1 MMTLHLG
8 ILLALLCALGTNLG
22 FLLKHRGACA
32 APEVCW
38 RRPVRTA
45 VALFRTRTF
54 AVGWIVTFW
63 AWTLHVG
70 ALALA
75 PLSVVQAVLSG
86 GLVFLAVLAE
96 RVFGLGV
103 GRRQWL
109 GVALTAVGLSLL
121 AITLPGHEG
130 ATSSY
135 SLAGMIS
142 FEAGLLAVGVLL
154 VFSPQLGAPR
164 QHHGAMLGTAAGVL
178 FGVSDVGIKALTGLV
193 GNGGL
198 LAILSPWLVAA
209 LLAMVL
215 AFYAQAHG
223 FQRGEAIPVITMAT
237 VAANV
242 SVISGGIIVFG
253 DPLPADALGIVVQ
266 FVAFALVIAAAVL
279 MPAPLRAAE
288 AARGA

>member
-1 MMTLHLG
+1 MTLHLG
-8 ILLALLCALGTNLG
+8 ILLALLCAIGTNFG
-22 FLLKHRGACA
+22 FLLKHGGARA
-32 APEVCW
+32 APEVRW
-38 RRPVRTA
+38 RHPLRTA
-45 VALFRTRTF
+45 VALFRSRTF
-54 AVGWIVTFW
+54 AIGWIVTFG

-75 PLSVVQAVLSG
+75 PLSVVQATLSG

-96 RVFGLGV
+96 RFFGLGV

-109 GVALTAVGLSLL
+109 GVGLTALGLSLL
-121 AITLPGHEG
+121 VVTLPGHEG
-130 ATSSY
+130 TTSGY

-142 FEAGLLAVGVLL
+142 FEAGLLVVGTLL

-164 QHHGAMLGTAAGVL
+164 QHHGAMLGAAAGVL

-193 GNGGL
+193 GDGGL
-198 LAILSPWLVAA
+198 LAIISPWLGAA

-242 SVISGGIIVFG
+242 SAISGGIIVFG
-253 DPLPADALGIVVQ
+253 DPLPADALGIVAQ
-266 FVAFALVIAAAVL
+266 FLAFALVIVAAVL

-288 AARGA
+288 ARG

>member
-1 MMTLHLG
+1 MTLHLG
-8 ILLALLCALGTNLG
+8 ILLALLCALLTNLG
-22 FLLKHRGACA
+22 FLLKHRGARA
-32 APEVCW
+32 APEVRW
-38 RRPVRTA
+38 RHPLRTA
-45 VALFRTRTF
+45 VTLFQTRAF
-54 AVGWIVTFW
+54 AIGWIVTFW

-75 PLSVVQAVLSG
+75 PLSVVQATLSG

-109 GVALTAVGLSLL
+109 GVGLTAVGLSLL

-130 ATSSY
+130 TTSAY

-142 FEAGLLAVGVLL
+142 FEAGLLVVGTLL
-154 VFSPQLGAPR
+154 LFSPQLGAPR

-193 GNGGL
+193 GDGRL
-198 LAILSPWLVAA
+198 LAVVSPWLAA
-209 LLAMVL
+209 SLLAMVL

-223 FQRGEAIPVITMAT
+223 FQKGEAIPVITMAT
-237 VAANV
+237 VAANI
-242 SVISGGIIVFG
+242 SVITGGIVVFG

-266 FVAFALVIAAAVL
+266 FLAFALVVVAAVL
-279 MPAPLRAAE
+279 MPAPLRAAR
-288 AARGA
+288 AHT